1 MGKKTKKNMATE
13 IAEKTGLTQLTV
25 GRVIQEFMDA
35 VAAEL
40 LAGRN
45 VEFRNFGVFKVVKT
59 SPRMGRNPKKP
70 DQLVPI
76 PAQYKVR
83 FKMGKELKDKLAE
96 RMEGTE

>member
-1 MGKKTKKNMATE
+1 MGKKTKKDMAIE
-13 IAEKTGLTQLTV
+13 IAEKTGLTQIAV
-25 GRVIQEFMDA
+25 SQVIQAFMDA
-35 VAAEL
+35 VVDEL

-76 PAQYKVR
+76 PARLKVR
-83 FKMGKELKDKLAE
+83 FKMGKELKSKLARRSGASE
-96 RMEGTE
+96 